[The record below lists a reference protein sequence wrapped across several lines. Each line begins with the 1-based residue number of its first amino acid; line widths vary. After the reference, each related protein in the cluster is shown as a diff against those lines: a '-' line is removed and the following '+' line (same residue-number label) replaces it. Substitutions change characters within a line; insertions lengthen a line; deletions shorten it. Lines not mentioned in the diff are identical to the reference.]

1 MQTLVH
7 DLRYGARMLM
17 KKPGFTLIA
26 VITLALGIGANTAI
40 FSVVNAYLFK
50 PLPVREPG
58 RLVVLASKDQ
68 RSESPHGTSYLNYT
82 DIRNQR
88 EVFADVIAYVPDI
101 VSLNV
106 DGEAERGMIE
116 LVSGDYFAML
126 GVEAAHGRVFAPDEG
141 RTIGS
146 SPVIALSYGYWQ
158 RRFGGA
164 VSAIGKTMKVNNQPF
179 TIIGVAP
186 ESFPGTE
193 PILTVNAYAPLM
205 MKAQLHQ
212 NQQDTFTQRGLD
224 GFRVMGRL
232 APGMSLAQAGA
243 AMETLA
249 RDIARQYPEDF
260 KELSFLVVPETK
272 ARPWIGASAFIHRM
286 AAILMTLVGL
296 ILLIACANVSNLTL
310 SRAAMRKKEMA
321 IRGALGASRFR
332 LIRLLLSES
341 ALLGLLSG
349 VAGAVIAL
357 WATNL
362 LSSVRMATDNPV
374 KFDARPDWRVFL
386 FLLGAALGAGVI
398 AGLVPAFRS
407 SRFNLGPSLKEGGRE
422 SSSGGGSHRLRNG
435 LVVSQVAAS
444 LLLLVCAG
452 LFLRSLQAARR
463 IDLGFRRDNVLMF
476 SVDTELQSY
485 DRRRGQQFYKQLLD
499 RLKELPRVR
508 SAGLGTHIPL
518 VGWVPTTEV
527 FLPDRGQSAKEDSV
541 SILANR
547 VSADYFET
555 LNIPVLKGRAFTAR
569 DDETAPRV
577 TVINETMAGA
587 YWPGQNAIGRQIR
600 LNRGGPP
607 LEIVGV
613 VKNSKYGSIGEEP
626 RPRIYLPFAQ
636 NYKSAS
642 ILFLRTEGDPA
653 AVTAAARQVVSA
665 LDQDMPVYDLKTM
678 NTHLN
683 GIALLFVR
691 AGAALVGVFG
701 LLGLLLAVVGL
712 YGVISHSVGQ
722 RTHEIGIRMALGAQ
736 AGDMLRMALRQGMI
750 LTLIGLAAGLAAA
763 FAVTRV
769 MSSLLYGVTATDPLT
784 FFLISLLLASVALLA
799 CYLPARR
806 ATKVDP
812 IEALRQE

>member
-1 MQTLVH
+1 MQTLIH

-232 APGMSLAQAGA
+232 APGVSLAQAGA

-272 ARPWIGASAFIHRM
+272 ARPWIGASAFIPRM

-321 IRGALGASRFR
+321 IRGALGSSRFR

-422 SSSGGGSHRLRNG
+422 SSSGGGSHRLRNA

-485 DRRRGQQFYKQLLD
+485 DRQRGQQFYKQLLD

-527 FLPDRGQSAKEDSV
+527 FLPDRGQLAKEDSV
-541 SILANR
+541 NTLANR

-626 RPRIYLPFAQ
+626 RPCIYLPFAQ

-691 AGAALVGVFG
+691 AGAALVGGFG
-701 LLGLLLAVVGL
+701 LLGLLLAEIGL

>member
-7 DLRYGARMLM
+7 DLRYGARMLL
-17 KKPGFTLIA
+17 KKPGYTLIA
-26 VITLALGIGANTAI
+26 VMTLALGIGANTAI

-50 PLPVREPG
+50 PLPVREPD

-88 EVFADVIAYVPDI
+88 DVFTDVIAYVPDI

-106 DGEAERGMIE
+106 DGEAERSMIE
-116 LVSGDYFAML
+116 LVSGNYFAML
-126 GVEAAHGRVFAPDEG
+126 GVEAAHGRIFAPDEG
-141 RTIGS
+141 QTIGS
-146 SPVIALSYGYWQ
+146 SPVMVLSHGYWQ
-158 RRFGGA
+158 RRFGGD
-164 VSAIGKTMKVNNQPF
+164 VSAIGKTVKVNNQPF
-179 TIIGVAP
+179 TIIGVAA

-212 NQQDTFTQRGLD
+212 NQQDTFTQRGLES
-224 GFRVMGRL
+224 FRVMGRL
-232 APGMSLAQAGA
+232 APGVSGTQAGI

-249 RDIARQYPEDF
+249 RNIARQYPDAF
-260 KELSFLVVPETK
+260 KELSFLVVPETQ
-272 ARPWIGASAFIHRM
+272 ARPWIGASAFIPRI

-296 ILLIACANVSNLTL
+296 ILLIACANVSNLML

-341 ALLGLLSG
+341 MLLGLLSG
-349 VAGAVIAL
+349 VAGVVIAL

-374 KFDARPDWRVFL
+374 RFEARPDWRAFL
-386 FLLGAALGAGVI
+386 FLLGVALGAGVI
-398 AGLVPAFRS
+398 AGLIPAFRS
-407 SRFNLGPSLKEGGRE
+407 SRLNLSSSLKEGGRDNA
-422 SSSGGGSHRLRNG
+422 SGAGSHRLRNI

-452 LFLRSLQAARR
+452 LFLRSLQAAQQ

-485 DRRRGQQFYKQLLD
+485 DRQRGRQFYRRLLD
-499 RLKELPRVR
+499 RLNELPQVR
-508 SAGLGTHIPL
+508 SAGLGTHKSL
-518 VGWVPTTEV
+518 VGWIPTTEV
-527 FLPDRGQSAKEDSV
+527 FLPERGETAKGDSV
-541 SILANR
+541 NVLANR

-555 LNIPVLKGRAFTAR
+555 LNIAVLEGRAFTLR
-569 DDETAPRV
+569 DDEVGPRV
-577 TVINETMAGA
+577 AVINETMAGA
-587 YWPGQNAIGRQIR
+587 YWLGQSVIGKQLR
-600 LNRGGPP
+600 LERGGPP
-607 LEIVGV
+607 VEIVGV
-613 VKNSKYGSIGEEP
+613 VANSKYGSIGEEP
-626 RPRIYLPFAQ
+626 RPCLYLPFAQ
-636 NYKSAS
+636 NYQSAS
-642 ILFLRTEGDPA
+642 ILYLHTEGDPA

-665 LDQDMPVYDLKTM
+665 LDQGMPVYDIKTM
-678 NTHLN
+678 HTHLS

-691 AGAALVGVFG
+691 VGAALVGVFG

-712 YGVISHSVGQ
+712 YGVISHSVSQ
-722 RTHEIGIRMALGAQ
+722 RTHEIGVRIALGARG
-736 AGDMLRMALRQGMI
+736 GDVLRMLLKQGMI
-750 LTLIGLAAGLAAA
+750 LTLVGIAAGLATA
-763 FAVTRV
+763 FAVTRL
-769 MSSLLYGVTATDPLT
+769 MRSLLYGVSATDPLT
-784 FFLISLLLASVALLA
+784 FILISLLLASVALLA
-799 CYLPARR
+799 CWIPARR

-812 IEALRQE
+812 IIALRYE

>member
-1 MQTLVH
+1 MQTLVQ
-7 DLRYGARMLM
+7 DLRFGARMLL

-26 VITLALGIGANTAI
+26 VIMLALGIGANTAI

-50 PLPVREPG
+50 PLPVRDPD

-68 RSESPHGTSYLNYT
+68 RSESPHGTSYLNYE

-88 EVFADVIAYVPDI
+88 DVFTDVIAYTPDI

-106 DGEAERGMIE
+106 DGEAERSMIE
-116 LVSGDYFAML
+116 LVSGNYFAML
-126 GVEAAHGRVFAPDEG
+126 GVEATHGRTFAPDEG
-141 RTIGS
+141 QTIGS
-146 SPVIALSYGYWQ
+146 SPVMVLSYGYWE
-158 RRFGGA
+158 RRFGGD
-164 VSAIGKTMKVNNQPF
+164 VSAIGKTVKVNNQPF

-212 NQQDTFTQRGLD
+212 NQQDTFTQRGLES
-224 GFRVMGRL
+224 FRVMGRL
-232 APGMSLAQAGA
+232 APGVSVMQAGA
-243 AMETLA
+243 PMETLA
-249 RDIARQYPEDF
+249 RNIARQYPDVF

-272 ARPWIGASAFIHRM
+272 ARPWIGASAFIPRM
-286 AAILMTLVGL
+286 AAILMMLVGL
-296 ILLIACANVSNLTL
+296 ILLIACANVSNLIL

-321 IRGALGASRFR
+321 IRSALGASRFR

-341 ALLGLLSG
+341 VLLGLLSG
-349 VAGAVIAL
+349 VAGVVIAL

-374 KFDARPDWRVFL
+374 RFEARPDWRVFL
-386 FLLGAALGAGVI
+386 FLLVAALATGVI

-407 SRFNLGPSLKEGGRE
+407 SRLNLSSALKEGWRDRA
-422 SSSGGGSHRLRNG
+422 SGAGSHRLRNV

-452 LFLRSLQAARR
+452 LFMRSLQEAQQ
-463 IDLGFRRDNVLMF
+463 IDLGFRRDGVLMF

-485 DRRRGQQFYKQLLD
+485 DRQRGQRFYRQLLD
-499 RLKELPRVR
+499 RLNELPQVR
-508 SAGLGTHIPL
+508 SAGLGTHKPL

-527 FLPDRGQSAKEDSV
+527 FLPERGESAKEDSV
-541 SILANR
+541 NVLANR

-555 LNIPVLKGRAFTAR
+555 LNIPVLEGRAFTVR
-569 DDETAPRV
+569 DDEAAPRV
-577 TVINETMAGA
+577 AVINETMARA
-587 YWPGQNAIGRQIR
+587 YWPRQNTIGRQLR

-607 LEIVGV
+607 VEIVGV

-626 RPRIYLPFAQ
+626 RPCLYLPFAQ
-636 NYKSAS
+636 NYQSAS
-642 ILFLRTEGDPA
+642 ILFLHTKGDPA

-678 NTHLN
+678 NTHLS
-683 GIALLFVR
+683 GITLLFVR
-691 AGAALVGVFG
+691 VGAALVGVFG

-712 YGVISHSVGQ
+712 YGVISHSVSQ
-722 RTHEIGIRMALGAQ
+722 RTHEIGIRIALGAHT
-736 AGDMLRMALRQGMI
+736 GVVLRMVLKQGMI
-750 LTLIGLAAGLAAA
+750 LTLVGVAAGLAAA
-763 FAVTRV
+763 FAVTRL
-769 MSSLLYGVTATDPLT
+769 MRSLLYGVSTTDPLT
-784 FFLISLLLASVALLA
+784 FILISLLLASVALLA

-812 IEALRQE
+812 MMALRAE